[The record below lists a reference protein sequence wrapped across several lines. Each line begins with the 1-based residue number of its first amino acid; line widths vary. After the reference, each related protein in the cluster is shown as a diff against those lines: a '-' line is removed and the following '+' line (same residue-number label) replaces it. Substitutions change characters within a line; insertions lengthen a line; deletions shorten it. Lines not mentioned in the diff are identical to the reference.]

1 MANFELRFKRSVARD
16 LRSIPGKDTRKILKR
31 IKALAENPRP
41 EGCIKLTGKEYYRV
55 RAGNYRVVYEI
66 RDAEL
71 IILVIRIALRRKVYD

>member
-1 MANFELRFKRSVARD
+1 MASFELRFKRSVATD
-16 LRSIPGKDTRKILKR
+16 LRTIPGKDTRKILKR
-31 IKALAENPRP
+31 IKALAENPRS

-71 IILVIRIALRRKVYD
+71 IILVIRIAHRRKVYD